1 MVVVV
6 EFTFSGSD
14 SGNEPLVIQ
23 DTTITFGILYVF
35 EELLNLI
42 DQIVLFFVEW
52 LPRQYLVPER
62 STVQQDLY
70 GRVDVANV

>member
-1 MVVVV
+1 MRVMMVVVV

-14 SGNEPLVIQ
+14 SGNESLMIQ
-23 DTTITFGILYVF
+23 DTTIAFGILYVF

-52 LPRQYLVPER
+52 LP
-62 STVQQDLY
+62 
-70 GRVDVANV
+70 A